1 MWGFSCAP
9 HSDIA
14 HRDNGGTEGT
24 ALQDAH
30 LEQQIPDT
38 HAQTIEPS
46 QAQQLIID
54 FDEIA
59 FQNFLTIHY
68 SLFTIHSHYSL
79 FHTNVVEHTCLHTT
93 IVLEIVANLHEW
105 QIGIAQQLANLTI
118 EV

>member
-59 FQNFLTIHY
+59 FQNYFSFL
-68 SLFTIHSHYSL
+68 L
-79 FHTNVVEHTCLHTT
+79 HTDVVEHTCLHTT

-105 QIGIAQQLANLTI
+105 QIGIAQQLADLTI
-118 EV
+118 

>member
-1 MWGFSCAP
+1 MWGLACST

-59 FQNFLTIHY
+59 FQNFIFF
-68 SLFTIHSHYSL
+68 FTSHECRRAYVPAYDYCS
-79 FHTNVVEHTCLHTT
+79 
-93 IVLEIVANLHEW
+93 
-105 QIGIAQQLANLTI
+105 
-118 EV
+118 